1 MKEQIEAL
9 ESKIAEYKDTKDR
22 FYLFL
27 VSHWQRELSK
37 LKKKYEDNISKNI

>member
-1 MKEQIEAL
+1 MDTQRKIFEL

-27 VSHWQRELSK
+27 VSHWERELSK
-37 LKKKYEDNISKNI
+37 LKKKYEYEIN